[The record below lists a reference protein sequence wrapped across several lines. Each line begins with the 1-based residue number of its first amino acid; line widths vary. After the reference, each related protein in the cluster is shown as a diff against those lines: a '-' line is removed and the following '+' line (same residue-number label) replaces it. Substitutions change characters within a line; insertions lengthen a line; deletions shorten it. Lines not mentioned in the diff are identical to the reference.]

1 MAHERSRRKRRLARL
16 STTAL
21 LALLTAVAL
30 AGCTGAPRIGW
41 SLAGGS
47 LAGSSRP
54 DGGAALTELEGAWT
68 TITVSVELPPGYEAA
83 DDFVQRATLRFPDG
97 QQVDTQNGLDRA
109 FRLQPPQA
117 GGEAELEL
125 MLGFCESDVKE
136 ICYVDVTTLPLRL
149 RADGAREPDAD
160 VATLVYRPEAPK

>member
-1 MAHERSRRKRRLARL
+1 MAHERFRRKRRLARL

-21 LALLTAVAL
+21 LALLIAVAL

-41 SLAGGS
+41 V
-47 LAGSSRP
+47 RP
-54 DGGAALTELEGAWT
+54 GGGAAVTELEGAWT
-68 TITVSVELPPGYEAA
+68 AITVSVELPPGYEAA
-83 DDFVQRATLRFPDG
+83 DDFVQRATLRTASG
-97 QQVDTQNGLDRA
+97 EQTDTQSGLDRA

-149 RADGAREPDAD
+149 RADGARESDAD